1 MLSYTLQ
8 IENENEKIIQKIKN
22 FAEEIGAKLKINK
35 PQLTENGFTEEFE
48 KEYTYEGTDLGV
60 TLSDNK
66 TTFKVWAPTAENV
79 SVNFYAGGDARMKDL
94 IESVSME
101 KEEKGEKLSHPFAL

>member
-48 KEYTYEGTDLGV
+48 KELDKSIKEFENGEYVSFTDFDKAMEWLNA
-60 TLSDNK
+60 DN
-66 TTFKVWAPTAENV
+66 
-79 SVNFYAGGDARMKDL
+79 
-94 IESVSME
+94 
-101 KEEKGEKLSHPFAL
+101 